1 LLEELT
7 SAQISEWEAYDK
19 VDPIGKWR
27 DELSIASLASVI
39 VNLARQIYHDPK
51 KGKPEYVG
59 PNDFM
64 INWGETVEP
73 TPEPKKQS
81 PEEMFRILSG
91 LARVQGTRDK
101 IEKK

>member
-7 SAQISEWEAYDK
+7 SAQISEWEAYDR

-27 DELSIASLASVI
+27 DELSIASLTSVV
-39 VNLARQIYHDPK
+39 VNLARQLYHDPK
-51 KGKPEYVG
+51 KSKPTFVS

-64 INWGETVEP
+64 INWGEVVEP
-73 TPEPKKQS
+73 KPEPEKQT
-81 PEEMFRILSG
+81 PEEMFQILSG
-91 LARVQGTRDK
+91 LAQVQGTRDK